1 MSDDSVF
8 DNFPK
13 ISDHIPKIFQN
24 CSKGQTNV
32 TENFR
37 RFPKIAEDFQEDLK
51 MFRSN
56 TNEFKYNL
64 RDKLDISK
72 VIDIF
77 TSKDMEICHSNPGC
91 SFV

>member
-8 DNFPK
+8 DDFPK

-32 TENFR
+32 TEDFQ
-37 RFPKIAEDFQEDLK
+37 RFPKIAKDFQEDLK

-56 TNEFKYNL
+56 TNE
-64 RDKLDISK
+64 IST
-72 VIDIF
+72 I
-77 TSKDMEICHSNPGC
+77 
-91 SFV
+91 